1 MQDRRVEVRQAVG
14 RWGRAGQEILVRV
27 VDEVEGTVAGEQERV
42 ARAGRVRQFLQG
54 LGQREFEAA
63 DAEAAVQGGHGVA
76 DRQVVEEA
84 VDGADAEGVAGRSTR
99 RTRPG
104 PGWGRGVP
112 PGRTARGDR
121 PRAPDPTGDTGLWAP
136 PGRRDPG
143 ARRAG
148 GLLAIGAKELSLGQ
162 VWHGL
167 FEDSGTYGDVVVA
180 ERLSRTVLGLLA
192 GAALGLA
199 GAVLQALTRNPLA
212 DPGLLG
218 INAGAS
224 AAVVTAVTFL
234 GITSLSGYVWFAFFG
249 AAAVGALVWFL
260 GGSRGATPV
269 RLALAGTAIS
279 AALYGYLQAV
289 MIMDDAALGKMR
301 VLDGRFAVRGE
312 RIDHPQV
319 LPSPAGRHGPG
330 AGPVPAAQR
339 HGHGRRHRQGA
350 RRQPEPDAGAVHAGR
365 DRAVRGGDRGLRADR
380 VRRADGSARRA
391 VLHRAR
397 PALDPAVR
405 GDPVARA
412 AARRR
417 RHRPDRGP
425 ALAEL
430 QVGIITAILGGPV
443 FIYLVRRRR
452 TAQL

>member
-1 MQDRRVEVRQAVG
+1 MLVDSPPEQRAETAPAPPTRRAVRAFG
-14 RWGRAGQEILVRV
+14 LLLALAILVLV
-27 VDEVEGTVAGEQERV
+27 VLA
-42 ARAGRVRQFLQG
+42 
-54 LGQREFEAA
+54 
-63 DAEAAVQGGHGVA
+63 
-76 DRQVVEEA
+76 
-84 VDGADAEGVAGRSTR
+84 SI
-99 RTRPG
+99 
-104 PGWGRGVP
+104 
-112 PGRTARGDR
+112 
-121 PRAPDPTGDTGLWAP
+121 
-136 PGRRDPG
+136 
-143 ARRAG
+143 
-148 GLLAIGAKELSLGQ
+148 AIGAKELSLGQ

-224 AAVVTAVTFL
+224 AAVVTAITYL

-301 VLDGRFAVRGE
+301 FWTLGSLSSATDSTIR
-312 RIDHPQV
+312 QV
-319 LPSPAGRHGPG
+319 LPFLLAGT
-330 AGPVPAAQR
+330 
-339 HGHGRRHRQGA
+339 
-350 RRQPEPDAGAVHAGR
+350 
-365 DRAVRGGDRGLRADR
+365 
-380 VRRADGSARRA
+380 
-391 VLHRAR
+391 VLALALAR
-397 PALDPAVR
+397 PLNAMAMGDDTAKALGANLNRTRALSMLAATVLCGAATAACGPIVFVGLMVPHVVR
-405 GDPVARA
+405 SFTGPDLRWILPYAAILSPVLLLGADVIGRIVAR
-412 AARRR
+412 
-417 RHRPDRGP
+417 P
-425 ALAEL
+425 AEL
-430 QVGIITAILGGPV
+430 QVGIVTAILGGPV
-443 FIYLVRRRR
+443 FIFLVRRRR